1 MSALIYQQV
10 TDTIIKQL
18 ESGAAP
24 WVKQWQGSSS
34 GSHNVIS
41 GKGYNGINTIILGMS
56 EAAAGYKSGAWGTYK
71 QWLSVGA
78 QVKKGTKGT
87 TIIFY
92 SPVTGSKVTASG
104 EEKTYH
110 YVLKSYSVFNADQV
124 DGYTA
129 PVLPAKTFNSIAAL
143 ETLAAASGA
152 VIKHGG
158 DKAFYSPAQDF
169 IQMPQKTDFKTEAA
183 YYATL
188 LHELTH
194 WSGAASRLNRDL
206 SGRFGNEA
214 YAAEELIAELS
225 AAFLCANYQIN
236 GDLRHAGY
244 IASWLRVLKND
255 NKAIFKAAAL
265 AQKAAD
271 YIKAF
276 ASSEEAAQPVAEES
290 ELVAA

>member
-1 MSALIYQQV
+1 MSTLIYQQV
-10 TDTIIKQL
+10 TDQIIKQL
-18 ESGAAP
+18 EQGATP
-24 WVKQWQGSSS
+24 WVKQWQGSTG
-34 GSHNVIS
+34 GSHNIIS

-56 EAAAGYKSGAWGTYK
+56 EAAAGYQSGAWGTYK
-71 QWLSVGA
+71 QWLTVGA

-92 SPVTGSKVTASG
+92 SPVTGSKTTASG
-104 EEKTYH
+104 EEKSYH

-129 PVLPAKTFNSIAAL
+129 PVLPVKTFNSIAAL
-143 ETLAAASGA
+143 ESLAVASGA
-152 VIKHGG
+152 DIKHGG
-158 DKAFYSPAQDF
+158 DKAFFSPSQDF
-169 IQMPQKTDFKTEAA
+169 IQMPHKLDFSSEPA

-225 AAFLCANYQIN
+225 AAFLCAQYQID

-244 IASWLRVLKND
+244 IQSWLKVLKND

-265 AQKAAD
+265 AQKSAD

-276 ASSEEAAQPVAEES
+276 STGEEAAQPVEE
-290 ELVAA
+290 ELIAA

>member
-10 TDTIIKQL
+10 TDQIIKQL

-24 WVKQWQGSSS
+24 WVKQWQGSNGS
-34 GSHNVIS
+34 GSHNVIT
-41 GKGYNGINTIILGMS
+41 GKQYQGINTLILSMS
-56 EAAAGYKSGAWGTYK
+56 AAAGGFKSNTWGTYK
-71 QWLSVGA
+71 QWLEKGG
-78 QVKKGTKGT
+78 QVRKGTKGT

-92 SPVTGSKVTASG
+92 SPVSGTKVTASG
-104 EEKTYH
+104 EEKSYH

-129 PVLPAKTFNSIAAL
+129 PVLPVKTFNSIAAL
-143 ETLAAASGA
+143 ESLAVASGA
-152 VIKHGG
+152 VIQHGG
-158 DKAFYSPAQDF
+158 DKAFFSPSQDF
-169 IQMPQKTDFKTEAA
+169 IQMPHKLDFSSEPA

-188 LHELTH
+188 LHELAH

-225 AAFLCANYQIN
+225 AAFLCAQYQID

-244 IASWLRVLKND
+244 IASWLKVLKND

-276 ASSEEAAQPVAEES
+276 DTAAAQPVAEES
-290 ELVAA
+290 ELIAA

>member
-1 MSALIYQQV
+1 MSSLIYQQV
-10 TDTIIKQL
+10 TDQIIQQL

-24 WVKQWQGSSS
+24 WVKEWNSSS
-34 GSHNVIS
+34 SANHNVIS
-41 GKGYNGINTIILGMS
+41 GKAYQGINTIILGMS
-56 EAAAGYKSGAWGTYK
+56 AAANGFKSNTWATYK
-71 QWLSVGA
+71 QWAEKGA
-78 QVKKGTKGT
+78 QVLKGTKGT

-124 DGYTA
+124 TGYVAPIA
-129 PVLPAKTFNSIAAL
+129 PVKTFNSITAL
-143 ETLAAASGA
+143 ESLAAASGA
-152 VIKHGG
+152 DIKHGG
-158 DKAFYSPAQDF
+158 DRAFFSPSGDF
-169 IQMPQKTDFKTEAA
+169 IQMPNKGDFSSEPA

-188 LHELTH
+188 LHELAH
-194 WSGAASRLNRDL
+194 WSGAESRLGRDL

-225 AAFLCANYQIN
+225 AAFLCAQYQID

-244 IASWLRVLKND
+244 IASWLKVLKND

-276 ASSEEAAQPVAEES
+276 STEEAAAIEEV
-290 ELVAA
+290 ELIEA

>member
-1 MSALIYQQV
+1 MSSLIYQQV
-10 TDTIIKQL
+10 TDQIIKQL

-24 WVKQWQGSSS
+24 WVKQWQGSNGS
-34 GSHNVIS
+34 GSHNVIT
-41 GKGYNGINTIILGMS
+41 GKQYQGINTLILSMS
-56 EAAAGYKSGAWGTYK
+56 AAAGGFKSNTWGTYK
-71 QWLSVGA
+71 QWLEKGG
-78 QVKKGTKGT
+78 QVRKGTKGT

-92 SPVTGSKVTASG
+92 SPVSGTKVTASG
-104 EEKTYH
+104 EEKSYH
-110 YVLKSYSVFNADQV
+110 YVLKSYSVFNGDQI

-129 PVLPAKTFNSIAAL
+129 PVLPVKTFNSIAAL
-143 ETLAAASGA
+143 ESLAVASGA

-158 DKAFYSPAQDF
+158 DKAYFSPSQDF
-169 IQMPQKTDFKTEAA
+169 IQMPNKLDFSSEPA

-188 LHELTH
+188 LHELAH

-225 AAFLCANYQIN
+225 AAFLCAQYQID

-244 IASWLRVLKND
+244 IASWLKVLKND

-276 ASSEEAAQPVAEES
+276 DTAAAQPVAEES
-290 ELVAA
+290 ELIAA

>member
-1 MSALIYQQV
+1 MSSLIYQQV
-10 TDTIIKQL
+10 TDQIIKQL
-18 ESGAAP
+18 EQGATP
-24 WVKQWQGSSS
+24 WVKQWQGSTS

-41 GKGYNGINTIILGMS
+41 GKGYNGINTIILGMA
-56 EAAAGYKSGAWGTYK
+56 EATNGYQSGEWATYK
-71 QWLSVGA
+71 QWLTVGA

-92 SPVTGSKVTASG
+92 SPVSGSKVTAAR
-104 EEKTYH
+104 EEKSYH
-110 YVLKSYSVFNADQV
+110 YVLKSYSVFNAAQV

-129 PVLPAKTFNSIAAL
+129 PAAPVKTFNSIAAL
-143 ETLAAASGA
+143 EALAADTGA
-152 VIKHGG
+152 EIKHGG
-158 DKAFYSPAQDF
+158 DKAFYSPSQDF
-169 IQMPQKTDFKTEAA
+169 IQMPQKTDFSSEAA

-194 WSGAASRLNRDL
+194 WSGAESRLARDL

-214 YAAEELIAELS
+214 YAAEELVAELS
-225 AAFLCANYQIN
+225 AAFLCASYQID

-265 AQKAAD
+265 AQKSAD

-276 ASSEEAAQPVAEES
+276 STGEALEQPVEES

>member
-1 MSALIYQQV
+1 MSSLIYQQV
-10 TDTIIKQL
+10 TDQIIKQL

-24 WVKQWQGSSS
+24 WVKQWQGSST

-41 GKGYNGINTIILGMS
+41 GKGYQGINTIILSMA
-56 EAAAGYKSGAWGTYK
+56 EAAAGYKSGAWATYK
-71 QWLSVGA
+71 QWLTVGA

-92 SPVTGSKVTASG
+92 SPVTGSKTTASG
-104 EEKTYH
+104 EEKNYH

-124 DGYTA
+124 DGYVA
-129 PVLPAKTFNSIAAL
+129 PVLPVKTFNSIAAL
-143 ETLAAASGA
+143 EALAAASGA
-152 VIKHGG
+152 DIKHGG
-158 DKAFYSPAQDF
+158 DKAFYSPSQDF
-169 IQMPQKTDFKTEAA
+169 IQMPQKTDFSSEPA

-225 AAFLCANYQIN
+225 AAFLCAQYQIN

-244 IASWLRVLKND
+244 IQSWLKVLKND

-265 AQKAAD
+265 AQKSAD

-276 ASSEEAAQPVAEES
+276 STGEEAAQPVAEES
-290 ELVAA
+290 ELIAA

>member
-1 MSALIYQQV
+1 MSTLIYQQV
-10 TDTIIKQL
+10 TDQIIKQL
-18 ESGAAP
+18 EAGATP

-56 EAAAGYKSGAWGTYK
+56 EAAAGYKSGAWATYK

-92 SPVTGSKVTASG
+92 SPVTGSKTTASG
-104 EEKTYH
+104 EEKSYH

-124 DGYTA
+124 DGYVA
-129 PVLPAKTFNSIAAL
+129 PVLPVKTFNSIAAL
-143 ETLAAASGA
+143 EALAAASGA
-152 VIKHGG
+152 DIKHGG
-158 DKAFYSPAQDF
+158 DKAFYSPSQDF
-169 IQMPQKTDFKTEAA
+169 IQMPQKTDFSSEPA

-194 WSGAASRLNRDL
+194 WSGAESRLARDL

-214 YAAEELIAELS
+214 YAAEELVAELS
-225 AAFLCANYQIN
+225 AAFLCAQYQID

-265 AQKAAD
+265 AQKSAD

-276 ASSEEAAQPVAEES
+276 ASSEEAEQPVEE
-290 ELVAA
+290 ELIAA

>member
-1 MSALIYQQV
+1 MTSLIYQQV

-24 WVKQWQGSSS
+24 WVKQWQGSS
-34 GSHNVIS
+34 GSHNVIT
-41 GKGYNGINTIILGMS
+41 GKQYQGINTLILSMS
-56 EAAAGYKSGAWGTYK
+56 AAAGGFKSNTWGTYK
-71 QWLSVGA
+71 QWLEKGG
-78 QVKKGTKGT
+78 QVRKGTKGT

-92 SPVTGSKVTASG
+92 SPVSGTKVTASG
-104 EEKTYH
+104 EEKSYH
-110 YVLKSYSVFNADQV
+110 YVLKSYSVFNGDQI

-129 PVLPAKTFNSIAAL
+129 PVLPVKKFNSIAAL
-143 ETLAAASGA
+143 ESLAAASGA
-152 VIKHGG
+152 VINHGG
-158 DKAFYSPAQDF
+158 DKAFYSPSQDF
-169 IQMPQKTDFKTEAA
+169 IQMPNKTDFKNEAA

-225 AAFLCANYQIN
+225 AAFLCSQYHIN

-265 AQKAAD
+265 AQKSAD

-290 ELVAA
+290 ELIAA

>member
-1 MSALIYQQV
+1 MTSLIYQQV
-10 TDTIIKQL
+10 TDQIIKQL
-18 ESGAAP
+18 ENGAAP
-24 WVKQWQGSSS
+24 WVKQWQGSTS

-41 GKGYNGINTIILGMS
+41 GKGYNGINTIILSMA
-56 EAAAGYKSGAWGTYK
+56 EAAAGYKSGAWATYK
-71 QWLSVGA
+71 QWLTVGA

-104 EEKTYH
+104 EEKSYH
-110 YVLKSYSVFNADQV
+110 YVLKSYSVFNAEQV
-124 DGYTA
+124 EGYTA
-129 PVLPAKTFNSIAAL
+129 APAPVKTFNSIAAL
-143 ETLAAASGA
+143 EALAAASGA
-152 VIKHGG
+152 DIKHGG
-158 DKAFYSPAQDF
+158 DKAFYSPSQDF
-169 IQMPQKTDFKTEAA
+169 IQMPNKVDFKSEAA

-194 WSGAASRLNRDL
+194 WSGAESRLARDL

-214 YAAEELIAELS
+214 YAAEELVAELS
-225 AAFLCANYQIN
+225 AAFLCAQYQID

-265 AQKAAD
+265 AQKSAD

-276 ASSEEAAQPVAEES
+276 ANGEEAEQPVEES

>member
-1 MSALIYQQV
+1 MSSLIYQQV
-10 TDTIIKQL
+10 TDQIIKQL
-18 ESGAAP
+18 EQGATP

-71 QWLSVGA
+71 QWLTVGA

-92 SPVTGSKVTASG
+92 SPVSGSKVTAAG
-104 EEKTYH
+104 EDKTYR

-129 PVLPAKTFNSIAAL
+129 PAAPVKTFNSIAAL
-143 ETLAAASGA
+143 EALAAASGA
-152 VIKHGG
+152 VINHGG

-194 WSGAASRLNRDL
+194 WSGAESRLARDL

-214 YAAEELIAELS
+214 YAAEELVAELS
-225 AAFLCANYQIN
+225 AAFLCAQYQID

-265 AQKAAD
+265 AQKSAD

-276 ASSEEAAQPVAEES
+276 SSGEEAALPVAEES

>member
-1 MSALIYQQV
+1 MSSLIYQQV
-10 TDTIIKQL
+10 TDQIIKQL

-34 GSHNVIS
+34 ESHNVIT
-41 GKGYNGINTIILGMS
+41 GKTYQGINTLILSMS
-56 EAAAGYKSGAWGTYK
+56 ATAGGFKSKTWGTYK
-71 QWLSVGA
+71 QWLEKGG
-78 QVKKGTKGT
+78 QVRKGTKGT

-92 SPVTGSKVTASG
+92 SPVTGTKVTASG
-104 EEKTYH
+104 EEKSYH
-110 YVLKSYSVFNADQV
+110 YVLKSYSVFNGDQI

-129 PVLPAKTFNSIAAL
+129 PVLPVKTFNSIAAL
-143 ETLAAASGA
+143 ESLAVASGA

-158 DKAFYSPAQDF
+158 DKAFFSPSNDF
-169 IQMPQKTDFKTEAA
+169 IQMPHKGDFDSEPA

-188 LHELTH
+188 LHEMAH

-225 AAFLCANYQIN
+225 AAFLCAQYQID

-244 IASWLRVLKND
+244 IASWLKVLKND

-276 ASSEEAAQPVAEES
+276 DTAAVQPVAEES

>member
-24 WVKQWQGSSS
+24 WVKQWQGSST

-41 GKGYNGINTIILGMS
+41 GKGYNGINTIILGMA
-56 EAAAGYKSGAWGTYK
+56 EVAAGYKSGAWATYK
-71 QWLSVGA
+71 QWLTVGA

-92 SPVTGSKVTASG
+92 SPVTGSKTTASS
-104 EEKTYH
+104 EEKSYH

-124 DGYTA
+124 DGYVA
-129 PVLPAKTFNSIAAL
+129 PVLPVKTFNSIAAL
-143 ETLAAASGA
+143 EALAAASGA
-152 VIKHGG
+152 DIKHGG
-158 DKAFYSPAQDF
+158 DKAFYSPSQDF
-169 IQMPQKTDFKTEAA
+169 IQMPQKTDFSSEPA

-188 LHELTH
+188 LHEMTH

-244 IASWLRVLKND
+244 IQSWLKVLKND

-265 AQKAAD
+265 AQKSAD

-276 ASSEEAAQPVAEES
+276 SSEEAAQPVEEAELIE
-290 ELVAA
+290 A

>member
-1 MSALIYQQV
+1 M
-10 TDTIIKQL
+10 
-18 ESGAAP
+18 
-24 WVKQWQGSSS
+24 
-34 GSHNVIS
+34 HH
-41 GKGYNGINTIILGMS
+41 
-56 EAAAGYKSGAWGTYK
+56 
-71 QWLSVGA
+71 
-78 QVKKGTKGT
+78 
-87 TIIFY
+87 
-92 SPVTGSKVTASG
+92 VTGFYIAAIG
-104 EEKTYH
+104 
-110 YVLKSYSVFNADQV
+110 DG

-143 ETLAAASGA
+143 EALAAASGA
-152 VIKHGG
+152 VINHGG

-169 IQMPQKTDFKTEAA
+169 IQMPQKTDFKNEAA

-214 YAAEELIAELS
+214 YAAEELVAELS
-225 AAFLCANYQIN
+225 AAFLCAQYQIN

-244 IASWLRVLKND
+244 IASWLRVLKSD

-276 ASSEEAAQPVAEES
+276 SSGEALEQPVEES